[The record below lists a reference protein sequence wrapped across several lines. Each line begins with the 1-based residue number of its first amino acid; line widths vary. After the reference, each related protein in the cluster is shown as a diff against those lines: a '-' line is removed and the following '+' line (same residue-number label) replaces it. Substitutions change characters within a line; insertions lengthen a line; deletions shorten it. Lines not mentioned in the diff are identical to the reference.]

1 MVLDGTH
8 LSANSDCDG
17 CFGGHRS
24 AGLSVGS
31 ARPPG
36 PMHDEVSE
44 GFWSTPFAFGKLS
57 CFRKK
62 KKVILPV

>member
-1 MVLDGTH
+1 M
-8 LSANSDCDG
+8 
-17 CFGGHRS
+17 
-24 AGLSVGS
+24 GS

-36 PMHDEVSE
+36 QMHDEVSE